1 MKISSF
7 LTPFW
12 FEITKN
18 KDSPWI
24 SLEGTIAGQG
34 LQGFKPWVRISQWK
48 RVSQESWNCTPAG
61 DLKLKLGME
70 VLPQKQMASFFFFF
84 FSFPFYGKEVPGPGV
99 GSELHLGPTPQP
111 WQTLD
116 LSCLCDLHCNLQQ
129 HWILN
134 PMSKARDQTP
144 ILIETML
151 GP

>member
-70 VLPQKQMASFFFFF
+70 VLPQKQMASFLFFFF
-84 FSFPFYGKEVPGPGV
+84 LFLFMEGKFQGQ
-99 GSELHLGPTPQP
+99 GSDQSCIWGLHHNHGK
-111 WQTLD
+111 LD